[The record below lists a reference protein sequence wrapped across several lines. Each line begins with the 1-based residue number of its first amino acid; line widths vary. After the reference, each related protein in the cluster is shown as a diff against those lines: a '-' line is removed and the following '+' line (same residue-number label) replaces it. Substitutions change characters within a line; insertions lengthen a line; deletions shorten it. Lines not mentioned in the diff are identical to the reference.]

1 MKKIQ
6 TLCVIHQHPKILL
19 GMKKRG
25 FGAGR
30 WNGFGGKVKDGEE
43 IEDALIREIWEEAG
57 IVVSKIE
64 HFGILNFE
72 FKHKPENGLIEVHIF
87 KASDFTGEPTESE
100 EMKPQWFHINEIPFD
115 QMWPDDKHWLPLF
128 LEGKKFNGRFLFGDG
143 DEILEMRLDESI

>member
-30 WNGFGGKVKDGEE
+30 WNGFGGKIKEGESLEVAARRELKEEVGIRAE
-43 IEDALIREIWEEAG
+43 ILDKLGVLE
-57 IVVSKIE
+57 
-64 HFGILNFE
+64 FE
-72 FKHKPENGLIEVHIF
+72 FQGKSDIIEVHIF
-87 KASDFTGEPTESE
+87 KVNEFKGELRESA

-115 QMWPDDKHWLPLF
+115 EMWPDDIHWMPLF
-128 LEGKKFNGRFLFGDG
+128 LQGKKFNGRFLFGEG
-143 DEILEMRLDESI
+143 DEILEMRLNEVI

>member
-72 FKHKPENGLIEVHIF
+72 F
-87 KASDFTGEPTESE
+87 
-100 EMKPQWFHINEIPFD
+100 
-115 QMWPDDKHWLPLF
+115 
-128 LEGKKFNGRFLFGDG
+128 
-143 DEILEMRLDESI
+143 